1 MGVCWGNYICSGG
14 GTGLADPA
22 VALQL
27 TTTLVAVLSIKA
39 NHNVKQLGARFLA
52 RQTTKTIISPSKVAG
67 HLSREHVLAQDT

>member
-14 GTGLADPA
+14 GTGLTDPV

-39 NHNVKQLGARFLA
+39 NHNVKQPEIIFLVC
-52 RQTTKTIISPSKVAG
+52 QMMKTIISSSK
-67 HLSREHVLAQDT
+67 